1 MTIDI
6 PPFEVQKEMREQDW
20 FDSRNV
26 HDRFKGMDSEVI
38 KSLLKDESSDM
49 ILCLSNL
56 IRDINHGSAIRSA
69 NSFNVNKVV
78 MTGRRNYDR
87 RGTTGTHKYM
97 DVEHI
102 EDILEAFKKYRAL
115 GYTIVAA
122 EYDTSREQ
130 YHLHDFG
137 WPEKSFLVMGE
148 EGRGLESYIL
158 DAVDYIVYAP
168 MYGSVRSLNLASAA
182 SIFMYDYDMKM
193 KRY

>member
-1 MTIDI
+1 MINVPSI
-6 PPFEVQKEMREQDW
+6 EVQKEMREKDW
-20 FDSRNV
+20 FDARNV
-26 HDRFKGMDSEVI
+26 TDRFKGMNEEVI
-38 KSLLKDESSDM
+38 RSILKSESSEM

-69 NSFNVNKVV
+69 NSFNINKVV

-97 DVEHI
+97 EIEYI
-102 EDILEAFKKYRAL
+102 EDTLEAFSKYRSL

-122 EYDTSREQ
+122 EYDETRMQ
-130 YHLHDFG
+130 YNLRDFD
-137 WPEKSFLVMGE
+137 WPEKSLLIVGE
-148 EGRGLESYIL
+148 EGRGLESEIL

-182 SIFMYDYDMKM
+182 TIFLYDYDCKM
-193 KRY
+193 KRK